1 MCTQTPAAR
10 SIKPPWHEVG
20 CLPRAS
26 RSMYFLGCTHRRPHL
41 LRTLSGCFQAYPF
54 PSLPTL
60 TGTELEMPTV
70 VDGLLITLF
79 FNGLSL
85 SDQEDR
91 EAGLTVCKRKDY
103 IFLVQKICLCVFC
116 CPMYWSGC
124 WQGLSRRDAWRSQK
138 YGNYIF
144 PAPSIFEALV
154 TSCPIAWSCNHLR
167 AVWVFRLLLLR
178 QLWRQRYRIRFS
190 LCRS

>member
-10 SIKPPWHEVG
+10 SIKPPRHEVG

-54 PSLPTL
+54 PSLPTP
-60 TGTELEMPTV
+60 TGTELEMPSI
-70 VDGLLITLF
+70 VDSLLIISF

-91 EAGLTVCKRKDY
+91 EAGLTVVKEKNTS
-103 IFLVQKICLCVFC
+103 FLSKESVCVSSAV
-116 CPMYWSGC
+116 PRIGLDAGG
-124 WQGLSRRDAWRSQK
+124 GLSRRDAWRSQK

-144 PAPSIFEALV
+144 PTPSIFEALV
-154 TSCPIAWSCNHLR
+154 TSCPMAWPCDHLR
-167 AVWVFRLLLLR
+167 AV
-178 QLWRQRYRIRFS
+178 
-190 LCRS
+190 